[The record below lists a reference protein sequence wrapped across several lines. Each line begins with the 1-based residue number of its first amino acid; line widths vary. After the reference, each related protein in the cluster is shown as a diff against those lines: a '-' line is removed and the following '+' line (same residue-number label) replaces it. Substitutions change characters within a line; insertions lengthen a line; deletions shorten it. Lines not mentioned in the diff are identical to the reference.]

1 MTAVP
6 AFRDRLLTPAEAAA
20 MLATTPRALDHRRRN
35 GEVPFVRQGRL
46 VRYRESSL
54 LALIAKNEIQL
65 APRRRGR
72 PRKVTPITEVRDDR
86 R

>member
-1 MTAVP
+1 MARREFAMT
-6 AFRDRLLTPAEAAA
+6 DRLLRPDQAAE

-54 LALIAKNEIQL
+54 LALIAKNEVTL

-72 PRKVTPITEVRDDR
+72 PRKVHPITEVPR
-86 R
+86 